1 MCVRTYNY
9 STCYSQ
15 CHKHHLGHDQNLVW
29 IDATPELKLL
39 RIIKY
44 TDANGKEHKYYFI
57 QEIQN
62 ECRKLGSILGI
73 DSGTLVAFNKKSDT
87 TEDFCE
93 AVLSEW
99 MKRGEGGQ
107 KVTWGGLLQA
117 LEDAQLGGDPYHN
130 LKTAL
135 TWHFKN

>member
-1 MCVRTYNY
+1 MLDLYNIRTG
-9 STCYSQ
+9 Q
-15 CHKHHLGHDQNLVW
+15 DPVW
-29 IDATPELKLL
+29 MDMTPDIALL
-39 RIIKY
+39 QLIKN
-44 TDANGKEHKYYFI
+44 TDANGKKQKYYFI

-62 ECRKLGSILGI
+62 ECMKLGRILGM
-73 DSGTLVAFNKKSDT
+73 DRETLVAFNKKNDR

-107 KVTWGGLLQA
+107 KVTWGGLLEA

-135 TWHFKN
+135 TYHFRN

>member
-1 MCVRTYNY
+1 MDET
-9 STCYSQ
+9 
-15 CHKHHLGHDQNLVW
+15 LDF
-29 IDATPELKLL
+29 ALL
-39 RIIKY
+39 QLIKY
-44 TDANGKEHKYYFI
+44 TDAHGRVHNYYFI

-62 ECRKLGSILGI
+62 ECMKLGTILGI
-73 DSGTLVAFNKKSDT
+73 DRETLVAFNKKSDRT
-87 TEDFCE
+87 FCE

-107 KVTWGGLLQA
+107 KVTWGGLLEA
-117 LEDAQLGGDPYHN
+117 LEDAQLGGSPYHN

>member
-1 MCVRTYNY
+1 M
-9 STCYSQ
+9 
-15 CHKHHLGHDQNLVW
+15 DE
-29 IDATPELKLL
+29 TPQMRLL
-39 RIIKY
+39 QLIKY
-44 TDANGKEHKYYFI
+44 TDGHGRVQEYYFI

-62 ECRKLGSILGI
+62 ECMTLGNILGI
-73 DSGTLVAFNKKSDT
+73 DEESLVAFNKKSDT

-135 TWHFKN
+135 TGHFKN